1 MKVWNRELYDF
12 YRGIFNE
19 IEELRKIKFIYIESQ
34 FFNFFFYPFTKHR
47 NFDLYINTDLSPGKE
62 ISRVNL
68 QTIDKILC
76 SSTNGVPYFS
86 AVYKQL
92 DKLVSN
98 PNVKENDHLWQF
110 KRRTRKNIYI
120 YLYTY
125 YTYIYILILYMKY
138 FHLID
143 RDDAESKA
151 HNHYDTRLY
160 FILLFREAGCAMF
173 GFML

>member
-1 MKVWNRELYDF
+1 MFSFLIFFFYALFSIIEKILKVWNRELYDF

-34 FFNFFFYPFTKHR
+34 FFNFFYSFTKYR

-120 YLYTY
+120 Y
-125 YTYIYILILYMKY
+125 IYIHIIRIYIFVY
-138 FHLID
+138 YIWNIF
-143 RDDAESKA
+143 
-151 HNHYDTRLY
+151 TW
-160 FILLFREAGCAMF
+160 
-173 GFML
+173 